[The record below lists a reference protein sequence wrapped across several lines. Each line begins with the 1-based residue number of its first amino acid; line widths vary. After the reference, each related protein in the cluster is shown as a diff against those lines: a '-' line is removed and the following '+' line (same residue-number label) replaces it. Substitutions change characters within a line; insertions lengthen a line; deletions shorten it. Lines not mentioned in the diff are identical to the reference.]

1 MKVQSFGHLQDGRE
15 AQLYVLEND
24 MLQVRI
30 SNYGATIVAV
40 YDKVLERHLALGYD
54 SVADYAVKHGQLGAT
69 VGRVANRI
77 ANASYS
83 WNGTTHTLT
92 PNNGPNLLHSGQGN
106 VGHRLWQ
113 LVPEESTEHQVCV
126 AHTITAEEDGFPGDL
141 HVKGIFQL
149 QGAELT
155 VTYLYETTEDSF
167 VNLTNHVYFNLHG
180 EGDLT
185 GHVLQLGAIQCMPF
199 GDHQIPLSTPLAVEG
214 TPFDFTHGRDVQ
226 QALMEYEAELS
237 PYRGYDHDFVVSP
250 LPALQGET
258 QSGVVPFAVVRGRD
272 VQLTMHTDAPHF
284 QVYTGNWLDE
294 EGRERHYGSHAGIAI
309 EPQFVPDDIH
319 SVGASKT
326 KAHTTYE
333 RRVIYTFTHI

>member
-1 MKVQSFGHLQDGRE
+1 MQVQSFGHLQDGRE

-24 MLQVRI
+24 MLRVSL

-83 WNGTTHTLT
+83 WNGTTHTMT
-92 PNNGPNLLHSGQGN
+92 PNNGPNLLHSGKGN
-106 VGHRLWQ
+106 IGHRLWDF
-113 LVPEESTEHQVCV
+113 VVEESTEQQVCV
-126 AHTITAEEDGFPGDL
+126 THTITAEEDGFPGDL
-141 HVKGIFQL
+141 HVKAIFQL
-149 QGAELT
+149 QGTELT
-155 VTYLYETTEDSF
+155 VKYLYETTEDSF

-185 GHVLQLGAIQCMPF
+185 DHVLQLGSTQYMPF
-199 GDHQIPLSTPLAVEG
+199 GDHQIPLATPVAVEG
-214 TPFDFTHGRDVQ
+214 TPFDFTRGKDVQ
-226 QALMEYEAELS
+226 QALIQYEMELS
-237 PYRGYDHDFVVSP
+237 SYRGYDHDFVVAPLADLQNEGNSP
-250 LPALQGET
+250 
-258 QSGVVPFAVVRGRD
+258 VVPFAVIRGRD
-272 VQLTMHTDAPHF
+272 VQLTMYTDAPHF

-294 EGRERHYGSHAGIAI
+294 KGRERHYGSHGGIAI

-333 RRVIYTFTHI
+333 RTIIYTFTHI